1 MLYSLYSNTFLGG
14 KRMEAND
21 KKYRKT
27 PPYMT
32 KAGVQIGLLYQE
44 PFEIRASKDADAL
57 QRVVLEKKLY
67 KKKSFITVDFLI
79 VAISVAGLLA
89 IILGVIYGLI

>member
-1 MLYSLYSNTFLGG
+1 MIYSLYSNTLLGG

-44 PFEIRASKDADAL
+44 PFETRASKDADAF

-67 KKKSFITVDFLI
+67 KQKSFITVDFLI
-79 VAISVAGLLA
+79 VAISVVGL
-89 IILGVIYGLI
+89 IVIVFGGIYGLL